1 MAEAKKGIGFGI
13 DRGGTFTDVFVVYP
27 DNRTRT
33 FKLLSEDTNNYRDAP
48 TEAIRRILNEH
59 TGKEVKRGEKI
70 PTGDISFIRMGTTV
84 ATNAL
89 LERKGEKTALLITAG
104 FKDLLYIG
112 NQQRPAIFDLDIR
125 IPDVL
130 YEEVHEVEERVL
142 LEDETCEMNIAGDRH
157 KTESG
162 KTVIVEIPLKLGIV
176 REQLERL
183 AEKGIKSL
191 AVLFL
196 HSYIFPQHEE
206 KVAELAADLGFTN
219 ISLSS
224 HVVPMIK
231 AVPRGFT
238 ASADAYLTPI
248 IQRYIHGFQQG
259 FEGEL
264 KDVRLEFMQSDGGLC
279 PVANF
284 MGSKAILSG
293 PAGGVVGVAS
303 TGYDPEDKQPCIG
316 FDMGGTSTDVSRYAG
331 SFEHTIETITAG
343 VTIQAPQLE
352 IKTVAAGGGSRLFFD
367 NGLFVV
373 GPESAGSTPGPVCY
387 RKGGHLTVTDA
398 NLVLGRII
406 PDFFPKIFGPSENEP
421 LDKEGTQKAFEELR
435 TDINSQ
441 GKGELSVEEI
451 ALGFIDVANETMC
464 RPIRTLTEAKGYN
477 TADHVLVC
485 FGGAGGQHACAIA
498 RTLGMKKVKIHR
510 YSGILSAY
518 GLVLAN
524 AVVEEQEAFMNRLDE
539 EHFEHLVD
547 RFTSLEKKCEEK
559 LKKQDFSGDQ
569 IEHERILHL
578 RYDRTDCV
586 LIVSRPSG
594 EGGAQLKQYA
604 EEFERAYKKEFGFI
618 IPDRP
623 VVIDDIRIR
632 SVGNGQSKL
641 KFGHQIEGPA
651 LIIDKNATVVVEPRA
666 SCHVDA
672 FGNLELEIG
681 DAKSK
686 DEEDLE
692 SVDPI
697 RLSIFSHRFM
707 SIAEQMGSVLRRA
720 AISTNIKER
729 LDFSCAL
736 FSADGGLIANAPH
749 IPVHLGGM
757 EATVKFQLKSLG
769 EAGIKRGDVLLCNH
783 PKAGGSHLP
792 DLTVITPVFYGDSKT
807 PDFFVANRGHH
818 SDIGGLTA
826 GSMPPHSTSLDQE
839 GATFVSFKIVDE
851 GKFQEAEL
859 IAAFKAPG
867 QFPGCSGTR
876 NLRDNLADLNAQ
888 IAANQKGIALLEEL
902 IEEYS
907 LPVVRAYMGH
917 IQSNAEAA
925 VGKETEKKHGTSV
938 LKATDFMDDGTKI
951 CLQVHIDTEKAS
963 GLLCV
968 TDTQSFLQGDA
979 VFDFEGTGLQVHS
992 SCNTPPAVRMAAVI
1006 YCLRCLI
1013 KVPDGTIIS
1022 PSEKAAVVG
1031 GNVLTSQR
1039 LCDVIFR
1046 AFDACAASQGCM
1058 NNITFGDE
1066 QFGYYETVAGGA
1078 GAGPGF
1084 HGRSGVHTH
1093 MTNTRITDPEILESR
1108 YPVIL
1113 RRFHLRSDS
1122 GGAGKWRGGEGVSRH
1137 LQFRRPIELSI
1148 LTERRVFNPY
1158 GLEGGEPG
1166 ARGVNVLNRAKDGV
1180 RVNLGSKN
1188 SSKIEAGDTFELE
1201 TPGGGGFGDPNESEK
1216 EESSTQSEREE

>member
-59 TGKEVKRGEKI
+59 TGKEIKRGEKI

-130 YEEVHEVEERVL
+130 
-142 LEDETCEMNIAGDRH
+142 
-157 KTESG
+157 
-162 KTVIVEIPLKLGIV
+162 
-176 REQLERL
+176 
-183 AEKGIKSL
+183 
-191 AVLFL
+191 
-196 HSYIFPQHEE
+196 FPQHEE

-316 FDMGGTSTDVSRYAG
+316 FDMGGTSTDVSRFAG

-373 GPESAGSTPGPVCY
+373 GPESAGSNPGPVCY

-435 TDINSQ
+435 KEINSQ
-441 GKGELSVEEI
+441 GKAELSVEEI

-464 RPIRTLTEAKGYN
+464 RPIRTLTKAKGYN

-524 AVVEEQEAFMNRLDE
+524 AVVEEQEAFINRLDE

-559 LKKQDFSGDQ
+559 LKKQDFSGEQ

-594 EGGAQLKQYA
+594 EGGAQLKQYT

-632 SVGNGQSKL
+632 SVGKWKVVEEAAAQEKAADQPEKITTTKCFFKDGAMETAVYDQSKL

-907 LPVVRAYMGH
+907 LPVVRAYMSH

-938 LKATDFMDDGTKI
+938 LKAADFMDDGTKI

-963 GLLCV
+963 YFLCV
-968 TDTQSFLQGDA
+968 TDNQSFLQGDA

-1006 YCLRCLI
+1006 YCLRCLVGKDIPLNQGCLAPIQI

-1166 ARGVNVLNRAKDGV
+1166 ARGVNVLHRAKDGV

-1201 TPGGGGFGDPNESEK
+1201 TPGGGGFGVPNESEK